1 MKRRLALLIVAL
13 AAGSAGGAE
22 PDPRAW
28 PAATAEHRPWTR
40 WWWLGSAVDRP
51 NLTRSLE
58 EFKQAGIGGV
68 EICPIYGAKGYED
81 RFIDFLSPRWVE
93 MLAHTTTEAKRLG
106 LGVDLTTGT
115 GWPFGGPTVTAA
127 DASARAVLKS
137 YDLAEGKGLGERLPE
152 GKLGALV
159 AVSADG
165 QRLDLT
171 ARVKDGRL
179 DWTAPAGRWKLYA
192 VVQQSPVMKVKRAAP
207 GGVGNVLDPFSPAK
221 LGRYL
226 AGFDKALAGFK
237 APLPRAH
244 FHDSY
249 EYYNASW
256 TDDLFDEFRKRRGY
270 DLSEQLPA
278 LFGDGPAD
286 TVARVKCD
294 YRETLSDLHRDYLL
308 RWTDWCHRYG
318 GQSRNQAHGGPG
330 NIIDAYAAA
339 DIPECEIY
347 THYAETHR
355 PFLKMA
361 SSAAHLTGRNLA
373 SAESFTWLGEH
384 FQVPLSKVKTATD
397 YLFLA
402 GVNHIFFHGIPYSPQ
417 DAPWPGWQFYAAV
430 NFGPGGGLWRD
441 LPAFNAY
448 VARCQSILQSGK
460 PDNDVLLYVPFHD
473 VWQSPDGLLKTFTM
487 PGTWMERYPVH
498 AAAMELEKFGYAYD
512 LVSDRLLAGAK
523 VEKGGIEVGGNR
535 YQVVVVPKCKVI
547 PAATVKKLI
556 DLARGGA
563 TVVFRGSLPT
573 DVPGIGDLE
582 KRRAELRDALKGV
595 ATDPKGARVG
605 TGWVLVGEDVNT
617 VYRARGVRPV
627 PVGTTD
633 IRGVRRAHPG
643 GAHSFFLVNAS
654 DRPVDGW
661 VPLRVGAGS
670 VVLMDP
676 LAEDR
681 AGLGPLMNAADGSVS
696 VYLQLQPGESIIL
709 QTLPRLAATTPAWR
723 YTRSAGEAVPVA
735 GTWKVEF
742 IEGGPVLPAAYE
754 TKELASWTTRDDP
767 ELKRFAGTAR
777 YTIEFDRPAG
787 QCVLDLGKV
796 CESARVSLNG
806 KPVATLFCPPYRVP
820 VSDHLKPGRNTL
832 TVEVTNLAANRIADM
847 DRRKVNWKYF
857 YDANLATH
865 PDAKQRGVLDASKWP
880 LFDSGLIGPV
890 RLMRVEEFDPR
901 AVRRGGHLRL
911 AARYARGVTPITCRN
926 CRAK

>member
-1 MKRRLALLIVAL
+1 MNRLAAVLLVAL
-13 AAGSAGGAE
+13 AAGPAGAAD
-22 PDPRAW
+22 PDPLAW
-28 PAATAEHRPWTR
+28 PAVTTEHRPWTR
-40 WWWLGSAVDRP
+40 WWWLGSAVDRE

-58 EFKQAGIGGV
+58 EFKRAGIGGV
-68 EICPIYGAKGYED
+68 EICPIYGAKGSEEK
-81 RFIDFLSPRWVE
+81 FIDFLSPRWVE

-115 GWPFGGPTVTAA
+115 GWPFGGPSVTAD
-127 DASARAVLKS
+127 DASARAALKS
-137 YDLAEGKGLGERLPE
+137 YAVAGGKTLTERLPE
-152 GKLGALV
+152 GKLRALV
-159 AVSADG
+159 AVSGDE
-165 QRLDLT
+165 RMDLT
-171 ARVKDGRL
+171 ARVRDGKL
-179 DWTAPAGRWKLYA
+179 DWTAPPGDWKLYA
-192 VVQQSPVMKVKRAAP
+192 VAQQGPVMKVKRAAP

-221 LGRYL
+221 LDRYL
-226 AGFDKALAGFK
+226 GGFDRALTGFK
-237 APLPRAH
+237 APPPRAH

-256 TDDLFDEFRKRRGY
+256 TDDLLDEFRKRRGY
-270 DLSEQLPA
+270 DLREHLPA

-308 RWTDWCHRYG
+308 RWTDWCHRHG
-318 GQSRNQAHGGPG
+318 GLSRNQAHGGPG

-347 THYAETHR
+347 THFAEKHR
-355 PFLKMA
+355 PFLKMS
-361 SSAAHLTGRNLA
+361 SSAAHLTGRNLV

-384 FQVPLSKVKTATD
+384 FQVPLSKVKTAAD

-417 DAPWPGWQFYAAV
+417 DAAWPGWQFYAAV

-473 VWQSPDGLLKTFTM
+473 IWQSPDGLLKTFTM
-487 PGTWMERYPVH
+487 PGTWMEPFPVH
-498 AAAMELEKFGYAYD
+498 ATAMGLEKHGFTYD

-523 VEKGGIEVGGNR
+523 TEGRGIEIGGNR
-535 YQVVVVPKCKVI
+535 YRLVVVPKCKVI
-547 PAATVKKLI
+547 PAATVRKLI
-556 DLARGGA
+556 DLAGSGA
-563 TVVFRGSLPT
+563 TVVFIGAMPA
-573 DVPGIGDLE
+573 DVPGLGDLE

-595 ATDPKGARVG
+595 AADPKGARVG
-605 TGWVLVGEDVNT
+605 AGWVLVGDDVNAL
-617 VYRARGVRPV
+617 YRTRGLRPV
-627 PVGTTD
+627 PAGTTD
-633 IRGVRRAHPG
+633 IRAVRRAHPG
-643 GAHSFFLVNAS
+643 GGHSFFLVNAS
-654 DRPVDGW
+654 GRPVDDW

-681 AGLGPLMNAADGSVS
+681 AGLGRLLSAADGSVS

-709 QTLPRLAATTPAWR
+709 QTLPRVATNGRAWQ
-723 YTRSAGEAVPVA
+723 YTRPAGDAVPLT

-754 TKELASWTTRDDP
+754 TKELASWTARSDP

-777 YTIEFDRPAG
+777 YTIECDLPTGEWA
-787 QCVLDLGKV
+787 LDLGKV
-796 CESARVSLNG
+796 CESARVSVNG
-806 KPVATLFCPPYRVP
+806 KTVATLFSPPYRVP
-820 VSDHLKPGRNTL
+820 ISQHGKPGRTTL

-890 RLMRVEEFDPR
+890 RLVPVKAFDP
-901 AVRRGGHLRL
+901 LE
-911 AARYARGVTPITCRN
+911 
-926 CRAK
+926 

>member
-1 MKRRLALLIVAL
+1 MKRLPALLLVAL
-13 AAGSAGGAE
+13 AAGPAGAAE
-22 PDPRAW
+22 PDPLAW
-28 PAATAEHRPWTR
+28 PAIVAEHRPWTR
-40 WWWLGSAVDRP
+40 WWWLGSAVDKE

-68 EICPIYGAKGYED
+68 EICPIYGAKGHEEK
-81 RFIDFLSPRWVE
+81 FIDFLSPHWVE
-93 MLAHTTTEAKRLG
+93 MLAHTTTEGKRLG

-115 GWPFGGPTVTAA
+115 GWPFGGPTVTAD

-137 YDLAEGKGLGERLPE
+137 YTVAGGKTLTERLPE
-152 GKLGALV
+152 GKLRALV
-159 AVSADG
+159 AVSG
-165 QRLDLT
+165 GERIDLT
-171 ARVKDGRL
+171 ANVKGGAL
-179 DWTAPAGRWKLYA
+179 DWTAPPGEWKLYA
-192 VVQQSPVMKVKRAAP
+192 VAQQGPVMKVKRAAP
-207 GGVGNVLDPFSPAK
+207 GGVGNVLDPFSSAK
-221 LGRYL
+221 LDRYL
-226 AGFDKALAGFK
+226 GGFDKALATFK

-256 TDDLFDEFRKRRGY
+256 TDDLVDEFRKRRGY
-270 DLSEQLPA
+270 DLTAQLPA

-308 RWTDWCHRYG
+308 RWSDWCHKYG
-318 GQSRNQAHGGPG
+318 GRSRNQAHGGPG

-347 THYAETHR
+347 THFAERHK

-361 SSAAHLTGRNLA
+361 SSAAHLSGHNLT

-384 FQVPLSKVKTATD
+384 FQVPLSKVKTAAD
-397 YLFLA
+397 YLFLT
-402 GVNHIFFHGIPYSPQ
+402 GVNHIFFHGIPYSPK

-448 VARCQSILQSGK
+448 VARCQSVLQSGK
-460 PDNDVLLYVPFHD
+460 PDNDVLLYMPFHD

-487 PGTWMERYPVH
+487 PGTWMEPFPVH
-498 AAAMELEKFGYAYD
+498 ATAMELEKHGFAYD

-523 VEKGGIEVGGNR
+523 ARGREIELGGNR
-535 YQVVVVPKCKVI
+535 YRVVVVPKCKVI
-547 PAATVKKLI
+547 PAATVAKLI

-563 TVVFRGSLPT
+563 TVVFLGALPA
-573 DVPGIGDLE
+573 DVPGLGDLE

-595 ATDPKGARVG
+595 AADPKGARVG
-605 TGWVLVGEDVNT
+605 AGWILVGEDVNAL
-617 VYRARGVRPV
+617 YRAHWVRLV
-627 PVGTTD
+627 PAGTTD
-633 IRGVRRAHPG
+633 IRAVRRAHPDG
-643 GAHSFFLVNAS
+643 VYSFFLVNVS
-654 DRPVDGW
+654 DRPVNDW
-661 VPLRVGAGS
+661 VSLRVGAGS

-676 LAEDR
+676 LAEGR
-681 AGLGPLMNAADGSVS
+681 AGLGRLFRADDGTVA
-696 VYLQLQPGESIIL
+696 VYLQLGPGESIIL
-709 QTLPRLAATTPAWR
+709 QTHPRVATTTPAWR
-723 YTRSAGEAVPVA
+723 YTRPSGDPVPLT

-742 IEGGPVLPAAYE
+742 VEGGPVLPATYE

-767 ELKRFAGTAR
+767 ESKRFAGTAR

-787 QCVLDLGKV
+787 PCVLDLGKV
-796 CESARVSLNG
+796 CESTRVSVNG
-806 KPVATLFCPPYRVP
+806 KPVATLFSPPYRVP
-820 VSDHLKPGRNTL
+820 ISDHLKPGRNTL
-832 TVEVTNLAANRIADM
+832 SVEVTNLAANRIADM

-890 RLMRVEEFDPR
+890 RLIPVEEFDPTR
-901 AVRRGGHLRL
+901 KQ
-911 AARYARGVTPITCRN
+911 P
-926 CRAK
+926 